1 MQDNKFKMENS
12 KIEDSIKFG
21 LKTIAASVPVAA
33 SFAQA
38 WSEYESRVQFKR
50 IRRFFDEFGRELDSI
65 KDRVEKAENYIRR
78 SGEVPSQIERT
89 VDRIRKE
96 ISDRKRK
103 IYAHLLSNLVTTSGT
118 LTYDDK
124 ITFIDS
130 LEALTDQDLTILSLF
145 KPDQQLRVKDVMDS
159 PMLKDLSENERLDKL
174 AVSLSK
180 LESRGLISEAI
191 GPADQGV
198 MAKIYDSFG
207 WQEKF
212 KDKYFELLPHGSTF
226 MKLAFETGI

>member
-1 MQDNKFKMENS
+1 MQDNKFKMENN
-12 KIEDSIKFG
+12 KIENSIKIG
-21 LKTIAASVPVAA
+21 LKTIAASFPVAA

-38 WSEYESRVQFKR
+38 WSEYESRVQFDR
-50 IRRFFDEFGRELDSI
+50 IQRFFDEFGRELDAI
-65 KDRVEKAENYIRR
+65 KDRVEKAENYIKR

-96 ISDRKRK
+96 VSARKRK

-145 KPDQQLRVKDVMDS
+145 KPDQQLRVKDVVNS
-159 PMLKDLSENERLDKL
+159 PMLKDLSGNERLNKL
-174 AVSLSK
+174 ALSLSK

-191 GPADQGV
+191 GPADQGL

-207 WQEKF
+207 WQDKF
-212 KDKYFELLPHGSTF
+212 KDKYFELLPHGLTF
-226 MKLAFETGI
+226 MKLALG

>member
-1 MQDNKFKMENS
+1 MEDNEFKMENS
-12 KIEDSIKFG
+12 KIENSIKFG

-38 WSEYESRVQFKR
+38 WSEYESKVQSER
-50 IRRFFDEFGRELDSI
+50 IQRFFDEFGRELNSI
-65 KDRVEKAENYIRR
+65 KDRVEKAEDYIKG

-89 VDRIRKE
+89 VDKIRKE
-96 ISDRKRK
+96 VSDRKRN

-124 ITFIDS
+124 ITFIDN
-130 LEALTDQDLTILSLF
+130 LEALTDQDLTILSKF
-145 KPDQQLRVKDVMDS
+145 ESDQQVLVSDFMKK
-159 PMLKDLSENERLDKL
+159 PILKDIPENERMSKL

-191 GPADQGV
+191 GHADQGV
-198 MAKIYDSFG
+198 MARIYDSLG

-212 KDKYFELLPHGSTF
+212 KDKYFELLPHGLTF
-226 MKLAFETGI
+226 IKLAFETGI

>member
-1 MQDNKFKMENS
+1 MEFS
-12 KIEDSIKFG
+12 KIEDTIKFG
-21 LKTIAASVPVAA
+21 LKTIAASFPVAA

-38 WSEYESRVQFKR
+38 WSEYESRVQLER
-50 IRRFFDEFGRELDSI
+50 IQRFFEEFRLELEAI
-65 KDRVEKAENYIRR
+65 KDRVEKAENYIKK
-78 SGEVPSQIERT
+78 SGEVPSQIEKT
-89 VDRIRKE
+89 VDKIRKE
-96 ISDRKRK
+96 VSVRKRK

-124 ITFIDS
+124 ITFIDN
-130 LEALTDQDLTILSLF
+130 LETLTDQDLTILSLF
-145 KPDQQLRVKDVMDS
+145 ESDQQIRVSDVINK
-159 PMLKDLSENERLDKL
+159 PTLKDILENERLSRL

-212 KDKYFELLPHGSTF
+212 KDKYFELLPHGVTF
-226 MKLAFETGI
+226 IRLVFGTGI

>member
-1 MQDNKFKMENS
+1 
-12 KIEDSIKFG
+12 
-21 LKTIAASVPVAA
+21 
-33 SFAQA
+33 
-38 WSEYESRVQFKR
+38 
-50 IRRFFDEFGRELDSI
+50 
-65 KDRVEKAENYIRR
+65 
-78 SGEVPSQIERT
+78 
-89 VDRIRKE
+89 
-96 ISDRKRK
+96 
-103 IYAHLLSNLVTTSGT
+103 
-118 LTYDDK
+118 
-124 ITFIDS
+124 
-130 LEALTDQDLTILSLF
+130 
-145 KPDQQLRVKDVMDS
+145 MDS

>member
-1 MQDNKFKMENS
+1 MQDNKFKMEIS
-12 KIEDSIKFG
+12 KIENSIKFG
-21 LKTIAASVPVAA
+21 LKTIAASFPVAA

-38 WSEYESRVQFKR
+38 WSEYESRVQFDR
-50 IRRFFDEFGRELDSI
+50 IQRFFDEFGRELDAI
-65 KDRVEKAENYIRR
+65 KDRVEKAENYIKG

-89 VDRIRKE
+89 VDKIRKE
-96 ISDRKRK
+96 VSDRKRK

-130 LEALTDQDLTILSLF
+130 LEALTEQDLTILSLF
-145 KPDQQLRVKDVMDS
+145 KPDQQLRVKDVMNS
-159 PMLKDLSENERLDKL
+159 PILKDLSENERLNKL

-212 KDKYFELLPHGSTF
+212 RDKYFELLPHGLTF
-226 MKLAFETGI
+226 MKLAFETVT

>member
-1 MQDNKFKMENS
+1 MQDDKLKMEIS
-12 KIEDSIKFG
+12 KIENSIKFG
-21 LKTIAASVPVAA
+21 LKTIAASFPVAA

-38 WSEYESRVQFKR
+38 WSEYESRVQFDR
-50 IRRFFDEFGRELDSI
+50 IQRFFDDFGHELDAI
-65 KDRVEKAENYIRR
+65 KDRVEKAETYIKE
-78 SGEVPSQIERT
+78 SGEVPSQIEKT
-89 VDRIRKE
+89 VDKIRKE
-96 ISDRKRK
+96 VSDRKRQ
-103 IYAHLLSNLVTTSGT
+103 IYAHLLSNLVTTHGT

-124 ITFIDS
+124 INFIDS
-130 LEALTDQDLTILSLF
+130 LEALTEQDLTILFLF
-145 KPDQQLRVKDVMDS
+145 KPDQQLRVKDAMNS
-159 PMLKDLSENERLDKL
+159 PLLKDLSGNESLNKL

-212 KDKYFELLPHGSTF
+212 KDKYFELLPHGLTF
-226 MKLAFETGI
+226 MKLTFETGV